1 METAMNDINVRQG
14 EKIPLYEKVAGK
26 ISFLIE
32 QGTLRPGDKVP
43 SIRNLSKQMQV
54 SINTVKEAYSLL
66 EDRRLL
72 EARPQ
77 SGYYVRAR
85 LPELPAEPV
94 VDRPTINPAEVS
106 LSKIYQEV
114 MMDYNDQN
122 LLQLGIATPNLDLLP
137 VEKLNRMLARETR
150 RFANQAVSY
159 EFPPGNL
166 RLRKQI
172 AQRLLLSGCTLGP
185 DQIVITSGC
194 VEAVVLSLRT
204 LCKPGDTVAIET
216 PVYFNFLQMIEDLGL
231 KALEIPA
238 SPRGGISLEAL
249 EYALDRNSGEVKA
262 CIVLSNFNNPLGS
275 RMSDED
281 KLRLVQMLEN
291 YQIPLIEDDIYGDL
305 SYSDERPSVAKSFDK
320 TGNVLLCS
328 SFSKTVAPGYRVG
341 WIAAGRYQK
350 QIERGKMLGSVACA
364 SPPQLAIAEF
374 LANGGYEHH
383 LRSIRRAYARQSAQ
397 MGDAIGRAFPAGTRV
412 SRPQGGFVLWVE
424 MPEKVD
430 SILLYKKAKGYGLAI
445 APGSIFSVDGKYRN
459 CIRLNAATWSPAVE
473 VAIDTLGRL
482 ADEQLNPTAR

>member
-1 METAMNDINVRQG
+1 MIDINVRQG
-14 EKIPLYEKVAGK
+14 EKIPLYEEVAGK
-26 ISFLIE
+26 INYLIE
-32 QGTLRPGDKVP
+32 QGTLRPGERVP
-43 SIRNLSKQMQV
+43 SIRKLSKQLQV
-54 SINTVKEAYSLL
+54 SINTVKEAYNLL

-85 LPELPAEPV
+85 LTELPAEPV
-94 VDRPTINPAEVS
+94 VDRPAINPAEVS
-106 LSKIYQEV
+106 LSSIYQVV
-114 MMDYNDQN
+114 MRDLLDPN
-122 LLQLGIATPNLDLLP
+122 LLQLGIAVPNLELLP
-137 VEKLNRMLARETR
+137 IEKLNRMMAREIR
-150 RFANQAVSY
+150 RFPAQSVSY
-159 EFPPGNL
+159 SLPPGNL

-172 AQRLLLSGCTLGP
+172 AQRSLLSGCTLSP

-194 VEAVVLSLRT
+194 VEAVVLALRIF
-204 LCKPGDTVAIET
+204 CKPGDAVAIET
-216 PVYFNFLQMIEDLGL
+216 PVYFNFLQMIQDLGL

-249 EYALDRNSGEVKA
+249 EYALDRNADEVKA
-262 CIVLSNFNNPLGS
+262 CIVISNFNNPLGS

-281 KLRLVQMLEN
+281 KLRLVNMLEEH
-291 YQIPLIEDDIYGDL
+291 QVPLIEDDIYGDL

-341 WIAAGRYQK
+341 WIAAGRYQA
-350 QIERGKMLGSVACA
+350 QIERGKMLANVATA
-364 SPPQLAIAEF
+364 SPPQLAIAEL

-383 LRSIRRAYARQSAQ
+383 LRSVRRVYARQAAQ

-424 MPEKVD
+424 MPEGVD
-430 SILLYKKAKGYGLAI
+430 SLILYKKAKVQGITI
-445 APGSIFSVDGKYRN
+445 APGPIFSVDGKYRN
-459 CIRLNAATWSPAVE
+459 CIRLNAACWTPAVE
-473 VAIDTLGRL
+473 VAIETLGRL
-482 ADEQLNPTAR
+482 AEEQLM